1 MWHNIILAAEKQQEN
16 FLDKGSQKC
25 VKLKTPQIITDT
37 GGNKWKRKVTIITQ
51 YPLTQNC

>member
-25 VKLKTPQIITDT
+25 VKLKTPQTITDI
-37 GGNKWKRKVTIITQ
+37 GGNKWKRKVTIIAQ